1 MTLRW
6 FWRRMFLY
14 EYIVVK
20 LSLALGGGAGL
31 GWTHIGVLRA
41 IEDSP
46 LEIAAISGTSIGAI
60 AGASFAAG
68 KLDYLEETARTANL
82 RTLLRFMDPHFKRGA
97 VMGARTIEKE
107 LEKELGNLDFSD
119 LSIPVAAV
127 AADLR
132 TGDTIVMNSGKL
144 VPAIRASMSLPGI
157 FKPVEYEGR
166 LLVDGGAAL
175 PVPVSPARQMAPDA
189 LCLSVNL
196 QDDFINRAEMAGI
209 NGQGSK
215 YPNSIAIVK
224 ASIGLSLRNL
234 GRYSLALDPPDFA
247 LSPPVGHIDMQ
258 NFTKAD
264 ELIEIGRRETAA
276 IIPDIVA
283 RMEKLLPK
291 I

>member
-1 MTLRW
+1 
-6 FWRRMFLY
+6 MFLY

>member
-1 MTLRW
+1 M
-6 FWRRMFLY
+6 
-14 EYIVVK
+14 K

-41 IEDSP
+41 LEESP
-46 LEIAAISGTSIGAI
+46 IEIAAISGTSIGAI

-68 KLDYLEETARTANL
+68 KLDYLEATARTANL
-82 RTLLRFMDPHFKRGA
+82 RSLIRFMDPHFKRGA

-107 LEKELGNLDFSD
+107 LESQLGNLDFSD
-119 LSIPVAAV
+119 LAIPVAAV

-132 TGDTIVMNSGKL
+132 TGDTIIMNSGKL
-144 VPAIRASMSLPGI
+144 VPALRASMSLPGI
-157 FKPVEYEGR
+157 FKPVEYDGR

-175 PVPVSPARQMAPDA
+175 PVPVSPAREMAPDA

-196 QDDFINRAEMAGI
+196 QDDFIHRAEMAGI
-209 NGQGSK
+209 SRQDGK

-224 ASIGLSLRNL
+224 AAIGLSLRNL

-264 ELIEIGRRETAA
+264 ELIAIGRRETEA
-276 IIPDIVA
+276 IIPAILE
-283 RMEKLLPK
+283 RMKRGAA
-291 I
+291 

>member
-1 MTLRW
+1 M
-6 FWRRMFLY
+6 
-14 EYIVVK
+14 K

-41 IEDSP
+41 LDASP

-68 KLDYLEETARTANL
+68 KLDYLEETARTANF

-107 LEKELGNLDFSD
+107 LDAQLGALTFEDLD
-119 LSIPVAAV
+119 IPVAAV

-132 TGDTIVMNSGKL
+132 TGDTIIMKTGRL

-157 FKPVEYEGR
+157 FKPVEYDGR

-175 PVPVSPARQMAPDA
+175 PVPVSPARQLAPDA
-189 LCLSVNL
+189 LCLSINL
-196 QDDFINRAEMAGI
+196 QDDFVNRAEMAGI
-209 NGQGSK
+209 ARSDGK
-215 YPNSIAIVK
+215 EPNSIAIVR
-224 ASIGLSLRNL
+224 ASVGLSLRNL
-234 GRYSLALDPPDFA
+234 GKYSLALDPPDFA
-247 LSPPVGHIDMQ
+247 MSPPVGHIDMQ

-264 ELIEIGRRETAA
+264 ELIEIGRRETEAM
-276 IIPDIVA
+276 IPDILA
-283 RMEKLLPK
+283 RLEQDLPK
-291 I
+291 K

>member
-1 MTLRW
+1 MK
-6 FWRRMFLY
+6 
-14 EYIVVK
+14 I
-20 LSLALGGGAGL
+20 SLALGGGAGL

-41 IEDSP
+41 IDESP

-60 AGASFAAG
+60 AGASYAAG

-107 LEKELGNLDFSD
+107 LEEQLGSLSFED
-119 LSIPVAAV
+119 LSMPVAAV

-132 TGDTIVMNSGKL
+132 TGDTIIMNSGKL

-157 FKPVEYEGR
+157 FKPVEYDGR

-175 PVPVSPARQMAPDA
+175 PVPVSPAREMAPDA
-189 LCLSVNL
+189 LCLSINL
-196 QDDFINRAEMAGI
+196 QDDFIGRAELAGI
-209 NGQGSK
+209 ARDDGK

-247 LSPPVGHIDMQ
+247 LSPSVGHIDMQ

-264 ELIEIGRRETAA
+264 ELIEIGHRETAA
-276 IIPDIVA
+276 IIPEILE
-283 RMEKLLPK
+283 RIEKDAA
-291 I
+291 

>member
-1 MTLRW
+1 M
-6 FWRRMFLY
+6 
-14 EYIVVK
+14 K

-41 IEDSP
+41 LEDSP
-46 LEIAAISGTSIGAI
+46 IEIAAISGTSIGAI

-68 KLDYLEETARTANL
+68 KLDYLEETARTANM
-82 RTLLRFMDPHFKRGA
+82 RTLVRFMDPHFKRGA

-107 LEKELGNLDFSD
+107 LESQLGNLNFAD
-119 LSIPVAAV
+119 LAIPVAAV

-132 TGDTIVMNSGKL
+132 TGDTIIMNSGKL
-144 VPAIRASMSLPGI
+144 VPALRASMSLPGI
-157 FKPVEYEGR
+157 FKPVEYDGR
-166 LLVDGGAAL
+166 LLVDGGTAL
-175 PVPVSPARQMAPDA
+175 PVPVPPARDMAPDA

-209 NGQGSK
+209 SRADGK

-224 ASIGLSLRNL
+224 AAIGLSLRNL
-234 GRYSLALDPPDFA
+234 SRYSLALDPPDFA
-247 LSPPVGHIDMQ
+247 LSPAVGHIDMQ

-276 IIPDIVA
+276 IIPEILE
-283 RMEKLLPK
+283 RMEKGAA
-291 I
+291 

>member
-1 MTLRW
+1 M
-6 FWRRMFLY
+6 
-14 EYIVVK
+14 K

-41 IEDSP
+41 LEDSP
-46 LEIAAISGTSIGAI
+46 IEIVAISGTSIGAI

-68 KLDYLEETARTANL
+68 KLDYLEETARTASL

-97 VMGARTIEKE
+97 VMGGRTIEKE
-107 LEKELGNLDFSD
+107 LDKQLGDLNFSD
-119 LSIPVAAV
+119 LAIPVAAV

-132 TGDTIVMNSGKL
+132 TGDTIVMTSGKL

-157 FKPVEYEGR
+157 FMPVEYEGR

-196 QDDFINRAEMAGI
+196 QDDFVHRSEMAGI
-209 NGQGSK
+209 GHVGGK

-276 IIPDIVA
+276 IIPDIIA
-283 RMEKLLPK
+283 RMQKSAAQNLGN
-291 I
+291 